1 MKLSLIQMNSSPD
14 RDENV
19 ERAARYIDEAVARD
33 KPDLVVIP
41 EFFNHVYVFQ
51 YRDYKYIDCAE
62 RESGVAITRMREKAR
77 EHGIHVIATIF
88 EEHSAGVYYDSAM
101 VIDPAGEVIG
111 KYRKVQPAAVACLE
125 KIYFRFGSYFPVF

>member
-19 ERAARYIDEAVARD
+19 ERAARYIDEAVAHD

-62 RESGVAITRMREKAR
+62 RESGVAITRIREKAK
-77 EHGIHVIATIF
+77 EHSIHVIATIF

-101 VIDPAGEVIG
+101 VIDPVGEIIG
-111 KYRKVQPAAVACLE
+111 KYRKVQPAAVATLE
-125 KIYFRFGSYFPVF
+125 K

>member
-1 MKLSLIQMNSSPD
+1 MNSSPE

-33 KPDLVVIP
+33 KPDLIVIP

-62 RESGVAITRMREKAR
+62 TDAGVAISRMREKAKQ
-77 EHGIHVIATIF
+77 HDIHVIATIF
-88 EEHSAGVYYDSAM
+88 EEHSAGN
-101 VIDPAGEVIG
+101 
-111 KYRKVQPAAVACLE
+111 
-125 KIYFRFGSYFPVF
+125 